1 MVIIAENTILCLF
14 FTKFSN
20 IDKNLVALGGF
31 TECWASG
38 QENEV
43 LEFFRSGD
51 HTFLRSSDQAFQ
63 DFLGPLTSL
72 NEANELG
79 G

>member
-31 TECWASG
+31 TE
-38 QENEV
+38 
-43 LEFFRSGD
+43 RTGD
-51 HTFLRSSDQAFQ
+51 WIPHAEIYNTETNTRNAIADYPFHT
-63 DFLGPLTSL
+63 
-72 NEANELG
+72 E
-79 G
+79 